1 MRSTLSVALLAA
13 VFATAPAAAPL
24 CRASDVKKEVKK
36 DAKAVKKDAKETW
49 LETKV
54 KYHLVTA
61 DDVPGGAIHVD
72 VGSGGVVTLHG
83 KVETAAEK
91 AKAEEVTSR
100 IDGVKSVKNM
110 LEVVPKSRRA
120 VVKASD
126 KEVKDRVEATLKA
139 DKRFEDIHLKSVDN
153 GVVLL
158 SGKAT
163 LSGALRAVEAVD
175 AVPGVRHVSSEIE
188 VSDKP

>member
-1 MRSTLSVALLAA
+1 MRNTLILILTAL
-13 VFATAPAAAPL
+13 VAAAPVAA
-24 CRASDVKKEVKK
+24 RADDVKQKVKK
-36 DAKAVKKDAKETW
+36 DAKDTW

-54 KYHLVTA
+54 KYHLITA

-72 VGSGGVVTLHG
+72 TEGGVVTLHG
-83 KVETAAEK
+83 KVETEAEK
-91 AKAEEVTSR
+91 AKAEEVTRR

-110 LEVVPKSRRA
+110 LQVVPKSHRA
-120 VVKASD
+120 VVKATD
-126 KEVKDRVEATLKA
+126 KEIKERVEGTLKA
-139 DKRFEDIHLKSVDN
+139 DKGFSDVHVKSVDN

-163 LSGALRAVEAVD
+163 MAGALRAVEAVD
-175 AVPGVRHVSSEIE
+175 AVPGVRRVSSEIE

>member
-1 MRSTLSVALLAA
+1 MRSTLSLTLLAA
-13 VFATAPAAAPL
+13 VVAAAPAAVLA
-24 CRASDVKKEVKK
+24 RTSDVKKEVKK

-72 VGSGGVVTLHG
+72 VGSGGAVTLHG

-100 IDGVKSVKNM
+100 IDGVTSVKNM
-110 LEVVPKSRRA
+110 LQVVPKSRRS
-120 VVKASD
+120 VVKATD

-139 DKRFEDIHLKSVDN
+139 DRGFADVHLKSVDN

-163 LSGALRAVEAVD
+163 MSGALRAVEAVD

-188 VSDKP
+188 VTDKP

>member
-1 MRSTLSVALLAA
+1 MRNTFTVTLLAA
-13 VFATAPAAAPL
+13 ALATAPAAVLA
-24 CRASDVKKEVKK
+24 RTSDVKDVKKE
-36 DAKAVKKDAKETW
+36 VKKDAKETW

-54 KYHLVTA
+54 KYHLITA
-61 DDVPGGAIHVD
+61 DDVPGGAIHVAVD
-72 VGSGGVVTLHG
+72 GGVVTLHG
-83 KVETAAEK
+83 KVETEAEK
-91 AKAEEVTSR
+91 AKAEEVTR
-100 IDGVKSVKNM
+100 KIDGVKSVKNL

-120 VVKASD
+120 VVKATD
-126 KEVKDRVEATLKA
+126 KDIKERVEATLKA
-139 DKRFEDIHLKSVDN
+139 DKRFEDVHLKSVDN

-163 LSGALRAVEAVD
+163 LSGALRAVEAVA

>member
-1 MRSTLSVALLAA
+1 MRSTFTVTLLAA
-13 VFATAPAAAPL
+13 ALVTAPAAAL
-24 CRASDVKKEVKK
+24 RGRASDVKKEVKK
-36 DAKAVKKDAKETW
+36 DAKVVKKDAKEAW

-54 KYHLVTA
+54 KYHLITA
-61 DDVPGGAIHVD
+61 DDVPGSSIHVD
-72 VGSGGVVTLHG
+72 VSGGVVTLHG
-83 KVETAAEK
+83 KVETEAEK
-91 AKAEEVTSR
+91 AKAEGVTSR

-110 LEVVPKSRRA
+110 LEVVPKSRRSL
-120 VVKASD
+120 VKATD
-126 KEVKDRVEATLKA
+126 KEVKERVERTLKA

-163 LSGALRAVEAVD
+163 MSGALRAVETVD

-188 VSDKP
+188 VTDKP